1 MHEPCGVMIM
11 LGAVSPTSPMP
22 ARGMATAPLGELVVT
37 VTDPVKDPAVD
48 GVKITLMEQLA

>member
-1 MHEPCGVMIM
+1 MIM